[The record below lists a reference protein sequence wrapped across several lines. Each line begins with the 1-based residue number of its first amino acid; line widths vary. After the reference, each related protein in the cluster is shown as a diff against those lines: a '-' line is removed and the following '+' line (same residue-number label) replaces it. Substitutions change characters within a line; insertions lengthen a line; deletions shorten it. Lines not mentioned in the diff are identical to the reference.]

1 MINSFKPEMEKV
13 TVVIPN
19 WNGMQWL
26 SGCLGSLYKQ
36 DLSDFK
42 IVVIDN
48 GSTDCSVQFVRS
60 HYPGTEIVELPRNVG
75 FAKAVNIGIEKST
88 TPYIALLNND
98 TIVYSD
104 WLSTLLD
111 KIENLPQDVG
121 GISPKMLNMDD
132 SSIVDDAGDELSWYG
147 NATKRGH
154 GEPASAYCDEV
165 EVFSPSGGASL
176 YRRDFLVKTGGFDPD
191 FFAYLEDVDLGLR
204 GRLLGCRYLYLPTA
218 KVLHK
223 SHGSGI
229 QFSDY
234 VKLVTRNRLLL
245 FAKNIPS
252 SLLFKHALKL
262 LYGQLYFFIIYRHPL
277 ASLKGYWSF
286 IINLP
291 ETMKKRRKQMKNV
304 KIDQAE
310 ISSIIHTRAP
320 DPALWYLIKAY
331 VRGIYS
337 KLE

>member
-1 MINSFKPEMEKV
+1 MKNSFKPEMEKV

-26 SGCLGSLYKQ
+26 GGCLESLHKQ
-36 DLSDFK
+36 DLLDFK
-42 IVVIDN
+42 IVVVDN
-48 GSTDCSVQFVRS
+48 GSTDSSIQFIKS
-60 HYPGTEIVELPRNVG
+60 HYPEVELIELTRNVG
-75 FAKAVNIGIEKST
+75 FAKAVNMGIEKST
-88 TPYIALLNND
+88 TPYIAILNND
-98 TIVYSD
+98 TSVYRE

-111 KIENLPQDVG
+111 KIESLPPDIAGV
-121 GISPKMLNMDD
+121 SPKMLRMDD
-132 SSIVDDAGDELSWYG
+132 RGVVDDAGDELSWYG
-147 NATKRGH
+147 SATKRGR

-176 YRRDFLVKTGGFDPD
+176 YRREFLVKTGGFDPD

-204 GRLLGCRYLYLPTA
+204 GRLLGYRYLYLPTA

-229 QFSDY
+229 KFADY
-234 VKLVTRNRLLL
+234 VELVTRNRLLL
-245 FAKNIPS
+245 FAKNVPS
-252 SLLFKHALKL
+252 SLLFKHSLKL
-262 LYGQLYFFIIYRHPL
+262 LYGQLYFFIIYGHPL

-291 ETMKKRRKQMKNV
+291 ETKKKRRKQMKKI

-310 ISSIIHTRAP
+310 ISSIIHSRAP
-320 DPALWYLIKAY
+320 RPSLSSSITSY
-331 VRGIYS
+331 VIRIFS

>member
-176 YRRDFLVKTGGFDPD
+176 YRRDFLFC
-191 FFAYLEDVDLGLR
+191 Y
-204 GRLLGCRYLYLPTA
+204 
-218 KVLHK
+218 
-223 SHGSGI
+223 
-229 QFSDY
+229 
-234 VKLVTRNRLLL
+234 
-245 FAKNIPS
+245 
-252 SLLFKHALKL
+252 
-262 LYGQLYFFIIYRHPL
+262 
-277 ASLKGYWSF
+277 
-286 IINLP
+286 
-291 ETMKKRRKQMKNV
+291 
-304 KIDQAE
+304 
-310 ISSIIHTRAP
+310 
-320 DPALWYLIKAY
+320 
-331 VRGIYS
+331 
-337 KLE
+337 